1 MDQISNQFVL
11 RYWGTDLSWKCNR
24 EFRLWKKT
32 QITKMRVKYRWYKF
46 LIICLIFA
54 FYGTF
59 SPRNRRRV
67 AILEIIKTQAL
78 GVGLLSLSP
87 TFTILDFLQLIF
99 NTAGFH
105 NQISFCFIYSIFF
118 IYSLKTADI
127 LLRLQ
132 WFFHKN
138 VLSGNLWR
146 IKNKNQNG
154 FPASLYSWWSYR
166 IG

>member
-1 MDQISNQFVL
+1 VEKDQDHKNEGQILMVQIFDN
-11 RYWGTDLSWKCNR
+11 LSH
-24 EFRLWKKT
+24 
-32 QITKMRVKYRWYKF
+32 
-46 LIICLIFA
+46 ICVWWNF
-54 FYGTF
+54 F
-59 SPRNRRRV
+59 PRNRRRV
-67 AILEIIKTQAL
+67 AILKIIKTQAL

-105 NQISFCFIYSIFF
+105 NQISFCLIYSRFS

-154 FPASLYSWWSYR
+154 FPASLHSWWSYR

>member
-1 MDQISNQFVL
+1 
-11 RYWGTDLSWKCNR
+11 
-24 EFRLWKKT
+24 
-32 QITKMRVKYRWYKF
+32 
-46 LIICLIFA
+46 
-54 FYGTF
+54 
-59 SPRNRRRV
+59 V

-132 WFFHKN
+132 
-138 VLSGNLWR
+138 
-146 IKNKNQNG
+146 
-154 FPASLYSWWSYR
+154 
-166 IG
+166 